1 METPVL
7 LIDEEYRGSHGRFR
21 WSYALATKIFI
32 QKLVQL
38 FLFDWRKG
46 VDLGAEVGG
55 IGYKLDG
62 MIPLLP
68 IRQFVKCL
76 FGKGVSEFLIRL
88 GDYVFKASQAVIT

>member
-21 WSYALATKIFI
+21 WSYALATKIFV

-62 MIPLLP
+62 MIPLLL
-68 IRQFVKCL
+68 IRQFIKCH
-76 FGKGVSEFLIRL
+76 FGEGVLEFLVGL
-88 GDYVFKASQAVIT
+88 GDYVFEVSRVVVT